1 MANGVK
7 QGGVIS
13 PIFFSLYIG
22 PLLEYLRRSGYGC
35 HMKGVYIGVIS
46 YADDI
51 TILSP
56 SIGGLNEMLKIC
68 HIFAEKNSILFNSK
82 KTVCIKFGGNV
93 VRNKEAYLN
102 SHPLLWMDKIR
113 HLGNIIDKDCNKSLR
128 KMISI
133 CEQYAKTH
141 SITFNPN
148 KSKLLC
154 YNAD

>member
-13 PIFFSLYIG
+13 PIFFSLYID
-22 PLLEYLRRSGYGC
+22 PLLEYLRKSGYGC
-35 HMKGVYIGVIS
+35 HMKGVYIGALS

-68 HIFAEKNSILFNSK
+68 HIFAEKNSIIFNSK

-93 VRNKEAYLN
+93 IRNEEAYLN
-102 SHPLLWMDKIR
+102 SHPLLRMDKVR
-113 HLGNIIDKDCNKSLR
+113 HLGNILSIRIVMKY
-128 KMISI
+128 MIV
-133 CEQYAKTH
+133 
-141 SITFNPN
+141 
-148 KSKLLC
+148 LLKNLC
-154 YNAD
+154 LSDMLTN